1 MDNAECADAV
11 LAVKKL
17 MVLENYYWTIWCIMG
32 LREADETNPN
42 AFHWIVAKGRTGMNQ
57 LHIQKFGSFAQI

>member
-1 MDNAECADAV
+1 
-11 LAVKKL
+11 

-42 AFHWIVAKGRTGMNQ
+42 AFHWIIAKGRTGMNQ
-57 LHIQKFGSFAQI
+57 LHI